1 MVLTIFV
8 KYSMDINGGL
18 FVNKFIADVIKILKS
33 LHILITFK
41 HET

>member
-1 MVLTIFV
+1 
-8 KYSMDINGGL
+8 MDINGGL

-33 LHILITFK
+33 LLILITFK